1 MNYSS
6 LYEEDPDMFSN
17 PYGSPLDHDPIS
29 TLNNITDE
37 SIQIRENL
45 LNTMTNSQVIH
56 IDDSEFVDK
65 EIDDIILKLKEFSK
79 SFDSLQ
85 KDLDKSLSIYNESLK
100 ETKEDI
106 NKINSSINFIKTCN
120 PINPSNPSNPS
131 NPINPSNLSNPSN
144 PSNPSNLS
152 NPSGTDEKVKQII
165 ESLKDYIQEIG
176 ENNKLKIAKEDY
188 LQKRKL
194 LNRHIYL
201 INSINCWNVSAI
213 CPICITDKIDS
224 YCNPCGHTACRSC
237 LDKNSNII
245 NNVNHNRCPICRE
258 QVMDIRKLY
267 LI

>member
-1 MNYSS
+1 MNFSS
-6 LYEEDPDMFSN
+6 LYGEDPDMFSN
-17 PYGSPLDHDPIS
+17 QYGCPLDHDPIS

-45 LNTMTNSQVIH
+45 LNTMNNSHVIH

-120 PINPSNPSNPS
+120 PI
-131 NPINPSNLSNPSN
+131 
-144 PSNPSNLS
+144 

-258 QVMDIRKLY
+258 HVMDIRKLY